1 MTGPPVIEVRRLS
14 RLYVVRERQAG
25 LRAALRGV
33 AQRTSSTVV
42 AVADVSFA
50 VWAGEVVGFLG
61 PNGAGKTTTLKVLSG
76 LLYPTSGEARV
87 LGFTPARRER
97 AFLRQ
102 ITLLAGNRNQLVWDL
117 PVGDSFEVRRAIYG
131 IRPDAYR
138 RTLDELI
145 DLLDL
150 APLLPKPVRQ
160 LSLGERMKCE
170 LAGALLHRPRVL
182 FLDEPTIGLDVP
194 MQRRLRTFIAEYNR
208 RYGATVLLTSHA
220 MADVETLC
228 RRVIVMDH
236 GSVLFEGDLA
246 ALVQRFTSHKTIV
259 VQLDE
264 GMDSHPTLDTFG
276 ELVSVADGRAT
287 LRVAKSSTTEVA
299 ARLLATLPVADLS
312 IADPPIEEVI
322 EQVFTRGMVE
332 KPSVAAHGS

>member
-14 RLYVVRERQAG
+14 RLYTVRERQPG
-25 LRAALRGV
+25 LRAALRSIV
-33 AQRTSSTVV
+33 QHTNRTVV
-42 AVADVSFA
+42 AVSDVSFA
-50 VWAGEVVGFLG
+50 VQAGEVVGFLG

-76 LLYPTSGEARV
+76 LLYPTSGEVRV
-87 LGFTPARRER
+87 FGFTPERRER

-150 APLLPKPVRQ
+150 VPLLPKPVRQ

-170 LAGALLHRPRVL
+170 LAGALLHRPTVL

-208 RYGATVLLTSHA
+208 QYGATVLLTSHS

-228 RRVIVMDH
+228 RRVIVLDH
-236 GSVLFEGDLA
+236 GSVVFDGELA
-246 ALVQRFTSHKTIV
+246 ALVQRFASHKTIV
-259 VQLDE
+259 VQF
-264 GMDSHPTLDTFG
+264 DSGTNSDPALDTFG

-287 LRVAKSSTTEVA
+287 LRVPKSSTAEVA
-299 ARLLATLPVADLS
+299 ARLLATLPVVDLS
-312 IADPPIEEVI
+312 IAEPSIEEVI
-322 EQVFTRGMVE
+322 EQVFT
-332 KPSVAAHGS
+332 PSLAEAPRMAGA